1 MPVVIDSTQ
10 DISSGGHGA
19 FAIDTTRYGYE
30 LTRTP
35 MSTSEYEEPERQAD
49 VIQAFTR
56 KAWTV
61 IFEDAAAEID
71 G

>member
-1 MPVVIDSTQ
+1 
-10 DISSGGHGA
+10 
-19 FAIDTTRYGYE
+19 
-30 LTRTP
+30 
-35 MSTSEYEEPERQAD
+35 MSTNEYEEPERQAD

-61 IFEDAAAEID
+61 IFDEAAALID